1 MQLNVDHIM
10 ENQNIFVKII
20 SRLNLEKRSALY
32 I

>member
-1 MQLNVDHIM
+1 MHLNVDHIM

-20 SRLNLEKRSALY
+20 SRLSLEKRSALY